1 MSQNK
6 LKLTITRDTSNG
18 WYKVEMLDM
27 YNNYCCVYEPSISM
41 SMNYAEN
48 WFAEAEKRYKANQLH
63 AKAVHTMAQ
72 MEEQR
77 KANNPPAAWP
87 NNFRDGLD

>member
-27 YNNYCCVYEPSISM
+27 YNNYCCVYEPSVIM
-41 SMNYAEN
+41 AMYYAEK
-48 WFAEAEKRYKANQLH
+48 WFADVDKREEASRIH
-63 AKAVHTMAQ
+63 GRAVQAMQKLDREAGIL
-72 MEEQR
+72 
-77 KANNPPAAWP
+77 KGNY
-87 NNFRDGLD
+87 DGLD

>member
-1 MSQNK
+1 MCKNK

-48 WFAEAEKRYKANQLH
+48 WFADAEKRYKANQVH
-63 AKAVHTMAQ
+63 AKAVHAMANQ
-72 MEEQR
+72 D
-77 KANNPPAAWP
+77 KY
-87 NNFRDGLD
+87 DSLD

>member
-48 WFAEAEKRYKANQLH
+48 WFADAEKRYEQNQVH
-63 AKAVHTMAQ
+63 AKAVHAMALQ
-72 MEEQR
+72 D
-77 KANNPPAAWP
+77 KY
-87 NNFRDGLD
+87 DSLD

>member
-27 YNNYCCVYEPSISM
+27 YNNYCCVYEPTVKAAM
-41 SMNYAEN
+41 KYAEA
-48 WFAEAEKRYKANQLH
+48 WFADADKREEANKIH
-63 AKAVHTMAQ
+63 GKAVQAMQKLDREAGIL
-72 MEEQR
+72 
-77 KANNPPAAWP
+77 KGNY
-87 NNFRDGLD
+87 DGLD

>member
-27 YNNYCCVYEPSISM
+27 YNNYWCVYEPSISM
-41 SMNYAEN
+41 SMNYAAN
-48 WFAEAEKRYKANQLH
+48 WFADAEKRYKANQVH
-63 AKAVHTMAQ
+63 AKAVHAMAHQ
-72 MEEQR
+72 D
-77 KANNPPAAWP
+77 KY
-87 NNFRDGLD
+87 DSLD